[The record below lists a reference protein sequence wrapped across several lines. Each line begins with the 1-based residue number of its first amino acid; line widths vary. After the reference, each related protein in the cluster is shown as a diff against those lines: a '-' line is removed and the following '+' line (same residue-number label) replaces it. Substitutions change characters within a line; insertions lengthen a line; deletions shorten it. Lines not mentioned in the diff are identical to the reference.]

1 MSMTLT
7 GDKALERRLKKL
19 PASVQRNLGRK
30 AMRKGLADMR
40 KEARSIAPKKTGRLR
55 KAIKTKVSLRSSGD
69 MTGRVFIK
77 TRGKGG
83 APYAH
88 LVEWGTDLQGS
99 TAYRFMTRAFET
111 GKKEFIA
118 NFRKVLKQE
127 ILKAG
132 TK

>member
-19 PASVQRNLGRK
+19 PASVQRNLSRK

-69 MTGRVFIK
+69 MTGRVFVK
-77 TRGKGG
+77 SQGKGG

-88 LVEWGTDLQGS
+88 LVEWGADLQGS
-99 TAYRFMTRAFET
+99 TPYRFMTRAFET

-118 NFRKVLKQE
+118 NFRKILKQE